1 MSYAT
6 PPFLK
11 KKNSFPG
18 SLALGTLLLMLLVFP
33 VHAVAALEFFSIND
47 NGVIMYDAPSLKA
60 AKLYVASRDLPVEA
74 VVKVEGWVKVRDS
87 EGTLAWVEERGLS
100 DKRHVIVTAPVA
112 EVYEAP
118 HPNSALLFQVQQG
131 VIMEWLEPAGAGWVG
146 VRHPDGQ
153 NGYVRTTQV
162 WGS

>member
-1 MSYAT
+1 MNRAT

-11 KKNSFPG
+11 NSLSG
-18 SLALGTLLLMLLVFP
+18 SLALGALLLILLVFP
-33 VHAVAALEFFSIND
+33 VPAVAALEFFSIND

-87 EGTLAWVEERGLS
+87 EGTLAWVEEKGLS
-100 DKRHVIVTAPVA
+100 DKRYVIVTAPVA
-112 EVYEAP
+112 DIYEVP
-118 HPNSALLFQVQQG
+118 NPNSMLLFKAQQG
-131 VIMEWLEPAGAGWVG
+131 VIMEWLEPAVAGWVG

-153 NGYVRTTQV
+153 SGFVRTSQV

>member
-1 MSYAT
+1 MNRAT

-11 KKNSFPG
+11 NSLPG
-18 SLALGTLLLMLLVFP
+18 SLALGALLLILLVFP
-33 VHAVAALEFFSIND
+33 VPAVAALEFFSIND

-87 EGTLAWVEERGLS
+87 EGTLAWVEEKGLS
-100 DKRHVIVTAPVA
+100 DKRYVIVTAPVA
-112 EVYEAP
+112 DIYEVP
-118 HPNSALLFQVQQG
+118 NPNSMLLFKAQQG
-131 VIMEWLEPAGAGWVG
+131 VIMEWLEPAVAGWVG

-153 NGYVRTTQV
+153 SGFVRTSQV

>member
-1 MSYAT
+1 MEHAT
-6 PPFLK
+6 PTFL
-11 KKNSFPG
+11 KNSFPD
-18 SLALGTLLLMLLVFP
+18 SLPLGALLLILLVFP
-33 VHAVAALEFFSIND
+33 VRAVAALEFFSIND

-60 AKLYVASRDLPVEA
+60 VKLYVASRNLPVEA

-87 EGTLAWVEERGLS
+87 EGALAWVEEKGLS

-112 EVYEAP
+112 DVYEAP
-118 HPNSALLFQVQQG
+118 NQNSTLLFQAQQG
-131 VIMEWLEPAGAGWVG
+131 VIMEWLEPAGTGWVG

-153 NGYVRTTQV
+153 NGYVRTSQV